1 DPVNKTD
8 PWGLLAE
15 IRVVGR
21 KASLG
26 LGFDPISGGV
36 NMGSPMP
43 DDPAVLREIVVEARL
58 RRFKPPSKPIARPQ
72 SGNGCKAPP
81 ISAAERAA
89 AQRGDRSAFWNSRL
103 AAGDPL
109 AGTALGIVNNNTF
122 SGQIANQILQSAVVA
137 HSPTMHWQGVA
148 NEMQSIG
155 VDIMRAHVG
164 AIDRF
169 GSPNTSQITDYHR
182 DVFNAH
188 GLPGSTF
195 GGTAIFGS
203 ASLTNAITG
212 WAGCRF

>member
-1 DPVNKTD
+1 MTATARPSPSLPLTL
-8 PWGLLAE
+8 P
-15 IRVVGR
+15 GR
-21 KASLG
+21 KTA
-26 LGFDPISGGV
+26 SGGLATV
-36 NMGSPMP
+36 P
-43 DDPAVLREIVVEARL
+43 RL
-58 RRFKPPSKPIARPQ
+58 RAGRWRPQPTDAPGKMHPGYDRARRCSHLPQ

-188 GLPGSTF
+188 GFPGSTF